1 MGKLVSMF
9 FSHVFPAFFI
19 LSQAALPLGGIR
31 PDEAR
36 RLLEAERNGNAQ
48 GVQSDVVQFP
58 HHFAL
63 ELAYISEHFVK
74 GSEEDAKQILDL
86 YLKGSESLM
95 LAVSYAQR
103 NTTYGSQLWTI
114 LIDHCLTS
122 AQDGS
127 LFGSLLECAAQC
139 GADLGHLVTQI
150 PQGMQIE
157 GLRPR
162 LVAAVADYRWKL
174 KMHEAASSI
183 GTNERIVLLRDLAH
197 RSKRGMRFGMLAA
210 ESEAPNALSSPAPPE
225 RKPSNSSGL
234 KVATI
239 PNRPLERP
247 NRYRLSLAVPIR

>member
-1 MGKLVSMF
+1 MF
-9 FSHVFPAFFI
+9 FSHVFPSLFI
-19 LSQAALPLGGIR
+19 LTQAALPLGGIR

-36 RLLEAERNGNAQ
+36 RLLEAERKGNVQ

-58 HHFAL
+58 HNFAL
-63 ELAYISEHFVK
+63 ELAYIFENFVK

-86 YLKGSESLM
+86 YLNGSESLM

-122 AQDGS
+122 VQDGS

-174 KMHEAASSI
+174 KMHEAASII
-183 GTNERIVLLRDLAH
+183 GTTERIVLLRELAH
-197 RSKRGMRFGMLAA
+197 RSKRGMRVSKLAA
-210 ESEAPNALSSPAPPE
+210 ESEARYSLPPPASPE
-225 RKPSNSSGL
+225 RKPSKSTML